1 MNYLSAKLGGLLVC
15 MMLVYGCTPH
25 WNGTLP
31 ERRALEEVATSGR
44 QWTGIAVS
52 REGRIFVTF
61 PRWGETV
68 PVSVGE
74 VVAGGVVRPYPDMEW
89 NRWYGSEPQSRFVCA
104 QSVYVDDTDTLWV
117 LDAANPRF
125 EGVVR
130 DGAKLVRIDPRTDRV
145 LQVIRF
151 SAPVITSSSYLND
164 VRVDTR
170 NGHAYISDSGA
181 AALIV
186 VNLATGVSWRV
197 LDGDVSTRAEE
208 TDITINGR
216 TWTLSDGSSPRVHVD
231 GLALDRD
238 GKYLYFQA
246 LTGRTLY
253 RVATRWLLDET
264 ITAGELPA
272 RVELL
277 GTTVATDGME
287 FGPDGNLYFTAIEK
301 NAIIR
306 RHADGTL
313 ETLAPDPRLQWP
325 DSLAVGVDGMLY
337 VTTSRIHLGSGPYRI
352 FRFAP

>member
-1 MNYLSAKLGGLLVC
+1 MNYLSLPFAGLSMLA
-15 MMLVYGCTPH
+15 MLVSGCTQH
-25 WNGTLP
+25 WNGALP
-31 ERRALEEVATSGR
+31 ERRALEEVATSSR

-52 REGRIFVTF
+52 REGRIFASF
-61 PRWGETV
+61 PRWGDAT

-74 VVAGGVVRPYPDMEW
+74 ILTDGTVRPYPDTEW
-89 NRWYGSEPQSRFVCA
+89 NRWYGSEPGNRFVCA
-104 QSVYVDDTDTLWV
+104 QSLYVDDTNMLWV
-117 LDAANPRF
+117 LDAANPKF

-130 DGAKLVRIDPRTDRV
+130 DGAKLVRIDPGTDRV

-151 SAPVITSSSYLND
+151 SAPVITESSYLND

-208 TDITINGR
+208 IDLTINGR
-216 TWTLSDGSSPRVHVD
+216 AWTLSDGSALRVHVD
-231 GLALDRD
+231 GMALDRE
-238 GKYLYFQA
+238 GEYLYFQA

-253 RVATRWLLDET
+253 RIATRWLLDET

-272 RVELL
+272 RVERM

-287 FGPDGNLYFTAIEK
+287 FGPDNNLYFTAIEK

-306 RHADGTL
+306 RHDDGNL
-313 ETLAPDPRLQWP
+313 ETVAPDPRLQWP
-325 DSLAVGVDGMLY
+325 DSLAVGADGMLY

-352 FRFAP
+352 FRFRP